1 LSVHPVSRSAAS
13 GSDTLGFL
21 IAALVIHLSA
31 PQAFITAPVFVE
43 AMVKWAQ
50 LTPAQAGYVQAAES
64 LGKALAAI
72 SLLFFV
78 HKIEWRRLV
87 RFALAL
93 LVVGNLVSIFV
104 TDFTALAVVRFVC
117 GMAPGMVV
125 PIAYAMVGMTAK
137 RERNFGWLLTTLLMY
152 GAVAFTV
159 LPVLYAKFG
168 LAGGLVFY
176 AAFALIGLLATGAVP
191 ATAGG
196 DAAASVDAQSDA
208 RADAASGVLHTLPS
222 RLRPVT
228 VLTLGFYFIG
238 MMGAWAYFSLIAA
251 AGGVAESSI
260 SGALASSQIFG
271 ILGGLLVVVTGDR
284 LGRLWP
290 ITAGL
295 LATVGALLL
304 LEGHLTA
311 LTFTVSAFAFA
322 FFWNH
327 THPYLLSAISS
338 FDRTGK
344 LVVYATVAQM
354 CGVAIG
360 PALAARLLGESG
372 DYTRVVS
379 MCAMALGIALACILP
394 ALLWQRRTPPAV
406 EPADR

>member
-1 LSVHPVSRSAAS
+1 
-13 GSDTLGFL
+13 
-21 IAALVIHLSA
+21 
-31 PQAFITAPVFVE
+31 
-43 AMVKWAQ
+43 
-50 LTPAQAGYVQAAES
+50 
-64 LGKALAAI
+64 
-72 SLLFFV
+72 
-78 HKIEWRRLV
+78 
-87 RFALAL
+87 
-93 LVVGNLVSIFV
+93 
-104 TDFTALAVVRFVC
+104 
-117 GMAPGMVV
+117 
-125 PIAYAMVGMTAK
+125 
-137 RERNFGWLLTTLLMY
+137 
-152 GAVAFTV
+152 
-159 LPVLYAKFG
+159 
-168 LAGGLVFY
+168 
-176 AAFALIGLLATGAVP
+176 
-191 ATAGG
+191 
-196 DAAASVDAQSDA
+196 
-208 RADAASGVLHTLPS
+208 
-222 RLRPVT
+222 
-228 VLTLGFYFIG
+228 
-238 MMGAWAYFSLIAA
+238 
-251 AGGVAESSI
+251 
-260 SGALASSQIFG
+260 
-271 ILGGLLVVVTGDR
+271 VVVTGDR

>member
-1 LSVHPVSRSAAS
+1 
-13 GSDTLGFL
+13 
-21 IAALVIHLSA
+21 
-31 PQAFITAPVFVE
+31 
-43 AMVKWAQ
+43 
-50 LTPAQAGYVQAAES
+50 
-64 LGKALAAI
+64 
-72 SLLFFV
+72 
-78 HKIEWRRLV
+78 V

-93 LVVGNLVSIFV
+93 LVVGNLASMFV

-159 LPVLYAKFG
+159 LPLLYAKFG

-196 DAAASVDAQSDA
+196 DAAASVDA

-322 FFWNH
+322 FLWNH

-394 ALLWQRRTPPAV
+394 ALLWQRRTAPAA
-406 EPADR
+406 EPAGR